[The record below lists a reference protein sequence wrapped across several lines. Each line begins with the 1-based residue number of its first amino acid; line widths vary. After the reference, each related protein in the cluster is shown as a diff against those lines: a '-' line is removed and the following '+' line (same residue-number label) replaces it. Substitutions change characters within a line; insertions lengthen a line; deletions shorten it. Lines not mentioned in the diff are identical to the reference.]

1 MKVITFRDKY
11 YNVNQL
17 AKGDWVVLFAEND
30 NDECDIIEYTHKD
43 DETQIYYGKNL
54 TYDGGVDHFDE
65 GNILYIIKET
75 EMKLHKD
82 FYTVSEVAQKLGK
95 SRGSIWYQI
104 NRLHMTPDKT
114 GNTCLLSVVELE
126 KITKAF
132 KVFTDERGG
141 LK

>member
-1 MKVITFRDKY
+1 
-11 YNVNQL
+11 
-17 AKGDWVVLFAEND
+17 
-30 NDECDIIEYTHKD
+30 
-43 DETQIYYGKNL
+43 
-54 TYDGGVDHFDE
+54 
-65 GNILYIIKET
+65 
-75 EMKLHKD
+75 MKLHKD

-104 NRLHMTPDKT
+104 NRLHMTPVKI